1 MKKIYVSLFVAILLI
16 FLELTS
22 KISIGK
28 IINYIFPCKQ
38 NPANSFP
45 CYGSYDIYFIAILII
60 FSIICAIYLLI
71 KIIHKFRNLS

>member
-1 MKKIYVSLFVAILLI
+1 MKKVYVSLFVAILLI
-16 FLELTS
+16 FLEVTS

-28 IINYIFPCKQ
+28 VINSLFPCKQ

-45 CYGSYDIYFIAILII
+45 CYGNYDIYFIATLII
-60 FSIICAIYLLI
+60 FSMICAIYLLI